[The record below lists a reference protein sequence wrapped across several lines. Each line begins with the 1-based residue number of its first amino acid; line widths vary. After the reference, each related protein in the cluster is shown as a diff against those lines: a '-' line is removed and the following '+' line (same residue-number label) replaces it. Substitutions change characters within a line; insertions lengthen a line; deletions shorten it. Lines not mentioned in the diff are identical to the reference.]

1 MTPTNPQ
8 TDIETRQTSKEIF
21 RGNIL
26 RVRLDEVVLPH
37 GGIRQREVVE
47 HPGGVVVG
55 AILPNDKFLLIRQFR
70 YALGQFLYEFPAGKL
85 DPGEMPMVAI
95 QRELE
100 EETGYRADHWEEI
113 MHIYTS
119 PGFCDEKIT
128 IFKATQLSLSET
140 PRREEDEFIEVLEVT
155 REDVR
160 EMIAQKTLIDAKTI
174 CTLALIAPEVLS

>member
-1 MTPTNPQ
+1 MTPINPQ
-8 TDIETRQTSKEIF
+8 THIETRRTSQEIF
-21 RGNIL
+21 QGNIL
-26 RVRLDEVVLPH
+26 RIRLDEVVLPH

-55 AILPNDKFLLIRQFR
+55 AILSNGKFLLIQQFR

-85 DPGEMPMVAI
+85 DPGEVPLVAI

-100 EETGYRADHWEEI
+100 EETGYKAEHWTEI
-113 MHIYTS
+113 THIYTS

-128 IFKATQLSLSET
+128 IFKATGLALSET
-140 PRREEDEFIEVLEVT
+140 PRREEDEFIAVLEASH
-155 REDVR
+155 EELR

-174 CTLALIAPEVLS
+174 CALALIAPEVLS